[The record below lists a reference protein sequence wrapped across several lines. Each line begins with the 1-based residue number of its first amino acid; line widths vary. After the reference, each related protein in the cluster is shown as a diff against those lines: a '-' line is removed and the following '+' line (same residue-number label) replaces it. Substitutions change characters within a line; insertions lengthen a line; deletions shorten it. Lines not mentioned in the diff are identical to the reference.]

1 METIKHYFVPADKIG
16 RVLCY
21 MKPYDWVSD
30 DTIGP
35 GQPIDKWYCHA
46 TSMDW
51 DGHVC
56 IFRLKEYKEHKR
68 VAITSDLLMKANNQ
82 VADILPFEELKKKL
96 NIQ

>member
-21 MKPYDWVSD
+21 MKPYGWVSD
-30 DTIGP
+30 DAF
-35 GQPIDKWYCHA
+35 GQGQEIDKWYCHA

-51 DGHVC
+51 DGHIC
-56 IFRLKEYKEHKR
+56 IFRLREYKNKNK

-82 VADILPFEELKKKL
+82 IADILPFEALKKKL